1 MPSLKSTIKRG
12 VVISVLVVLLM
23 LALTGTVSAAD
34 PREGMYCRYDNGTTT
49 GPHCQNWTDGNST
62 WGYGKMIQQSGN
74 DRGIYGDRDGM
85 PGAMAGTWGR
95 AGAVQGAGILPVA
108 FMATGFI
115 LTGLLAV
122 VWLIVGILLSILL
135 YRKLRQE
142 KTP

>member
-1 MPSLKSTIKRG
+1 MHQLKSTMKRG
-12 VVISVLVVLLM
+12 VIISVLVVLLA
-23 LALTGTVSAAD
+23 LALTGTASAAG
-34 PREGMYCRYDNGTTT
+34 PREGMYCSYDNGTAP
-49 GPHCQNWTDGNST
+49 GPHCQNWTDGNRT
-62 WGYGKMIQQSGN
+62 WGYGNMMGQSGN
-74 DRGIYGDRDGM
+74 GQGISRDRDVM

-95 AGAVQGAGILPVA
+95 TGAMQGAGTLPVA
-108 FMATGFI
+108 FMAAGFF